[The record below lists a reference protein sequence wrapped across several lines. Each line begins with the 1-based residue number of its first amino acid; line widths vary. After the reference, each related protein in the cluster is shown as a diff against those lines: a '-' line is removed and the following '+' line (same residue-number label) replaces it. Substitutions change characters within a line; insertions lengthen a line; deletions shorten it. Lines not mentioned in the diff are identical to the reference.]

1 MVLNNCKSALA
12 LIASLIKTFMITIV
26 ALLTI
31 RDAEAFDQFER
42 QAAAIMENHGG
53 RIDSAFRPKA
63 TNGQTRSVDEVHV
76 LKFPDHEA
84 FASYAG
90 DEKLLALAALR
101 EKAVSQSTVYVSAV
115 EVDYAPQD

>member
-1 MVLNNCKSALA
+1 
-12 LIASLIKTFMITIV
+12 MITVV

-42 QAAAIMENHGG
+42 QAAAIMANHGG
-53 RIDSAFRPKA
+53 RIDSAFRPQA
-63 TNGQTRSVDEVHV
+63 PNSQASRVDEVHV

-84 FASYAG
+84 FASYRG

-101 EKAVSQSTVYVSAV
+101 DKAISQSTVYVSSIA
-115 EVDYAPQD
+115 VDYSAQD